1 MTRDEILAMEP
12 GRELDALVAEKV
24 MGWAWGDMDSGLEG
38 LLPPQDFRVYG
49 LTPLLIFDDLGHLHG
64 MPNYSTDISAAW
76 GVVEKMNSPYIIA
89 STEDGDQNWVHF
101 GNEGNVAVGE
111 VAEAI
116 CKAALIEK
124 LSID

>member
-1 MTRDEILAMEP
+1 
-12 GRELDALVAEKV
+12 
-24 MGWAWGDMDSGLEG
+24 
-38 LLPPQDFRVYG
+38 
-49 LTPLLIFDDLGHLHG
+49 